1 MFDFFEDFS
10 ADQMIPAGYYAV
22 QFIRQWARASAV
34 AGTGKYASFEF
45 LPPKQVELAKR
56 IVAEIEAREGQSVVS
71 IPLLKIDDYIKII
84 ADKVQELSR
93 RDLHAD
99 GARDKILLDELRLM
113 S

>member
-10 ADQMIPAGYYAV
+10 AHEMIPAGYNAV
-22 QFIRQWARASAV
+22 QFIRQWARASAA
-34 AGTGKYASFEF
+34 AGAGKYAAFES
-45 LPPKQVELAKR
+45 LPPKEVELAKR
-56 IVAEIEAREGQSVVS
+56 IVAEIEAREGQSVVTM
-71 IPLLKIDDYIKII
+71 PLLKIDEYVRII

-99 GARDKILLDELRLM
+99 RARGKILLDELRLL